1 MESALNIF
9 IFQEERM
16 RIVCMRSMRSIW
28 IWNGTF
34 VDARGNKDGV
44 DAQFE
49 TEGEPKLAFLPDEK
63 RGEYFVN
70 GIFVAPHEET
80 MQCIRRK

>member
-1 MESALNIF
+1 ME
-9 IFQEERM
+9 
-16 RIVCMRSMRSIW
+16 W
-28 IWNGTF
+28 IF

-49 TEGEPKLAFLPDEK
+49 AEGEPKLAFLPDEK

-80 MQCIRRK
+80 MQ